1 MTIYLDHQATTP
13 VDQDVIDTMQPLW
26 NENFGNPHSS
36 EHIIGWTANSHIE
49 NSKALIA
56 DVLNAEPDEIF
67 FYSGATEANNHSIF
81 ALSKLA
87 HKSTDRKRVI
97 ISEIEHK
104 CVLEASRYWADQFQL
119 DLCLLR
125 VDSEGFVDLDHLSEL
140 LKVPT
145 FYCSVIYVNNEIGT
159 IQHIDQISSL
169 LRDKSVLFHSD
180 CAQALKAVAIENI
193 SENVDIATFSG
204 HKIGGPQGIG
214 CSYINSELHNHLE
227 AQILGGGQQQSM
239 RSGTLALPLVV
250 GLGKAFNN
258 ANDEAVNLKNRTT
271 LLNKSEFLW
280 DELKR
285 RIPEIELNGPNLK
298 MRHPGN
304 LNIFFPDVL
313 ASDLLFSL
321 QPHVC
326 ASSGS
331 ACSSGSI
338 EPSYVLLASGFN
350 DKRASSSIR
359 FSVSSDTSTE
369 DLTGAVEL
377 IDKKYKELLNT

>member
-13 VDQDVIDTMQPLW
+13 VAQDVIDTMQPLW

-56 DVLNAEPDEIF
+56 NVLNAEPDEIF

-145 FYCSVIYVNNEIGT
+145 FYCSIIYVNNEIGT
-159 IQHIDQISSL
+159 IQHINQISSL
-169 LRDKSVLFHSD
+169 LRDKGVLFHSD
-180 CAQALKAVAIENI
+180 CAQTLKAVDLETI
-193 SENVDIATFSG
+193 SETVDIATFSG
-204 HKIGGPQGIG
+204 HKVGGPQGIG
-214 CSYINSELHNHLE
+214 CSYINSELHIHLE

-258 ANDEAVNLKNRTT
+258 ANDEAVNLKNRIT

-313 ASDLLFSL
+313 ASDLLLSL

-326 ASSGS
+326 ASSG
-331 ACSSGSI
+331 
-338 EPSYVLLASGFN
+338 
-350 DKRASSSIR
+350 
-359 FSVSSDTSTE
+359 
-369 DLTGAVEL
+369 
-377 IDKKYKELLNT
+377 

>member
-13 VDQDVIDTMQPLW
+13 VNKGVIDTMLPLW

-56 DVLNAEPDEIF
+56 NVLKAESDEIF

-104 CVLEASRYWADQFQL
+104 CVLEASRYWADQYQL

-145 FYCSVIYVNNEIGT
+145 FYCSIIYVNNEIGT

-169 LRDKSVLFHSD
+169 LRDKGVLFHSD
-180 CAQALKAVAIENI
+180 CAQALKAVDLDTI
-193 SENVDIATFSG
+193 SETIDIATFSG

-250 GLGKAFNN
+250 GLGKAFNI

-271 LLNKSEFLW
+271 LLNKSKFLW
-280 DELKR
+280 NELKR
-285 RIPEIELNGPNLK
+285 KIPEIELNGPDLK

-304 LNIFFPDVL
+304 LNIFFPNVL

-359 FSVSSDTSTE
+359 FSVSSDTSTQ
-369 DLTGAVEL
+369 DLTEAVEL

>member
-1 MTIYLDHQATTP
+1 MRISKILIP
-13 VDQDVIDTMQPLW
+13 KRPLW

-56 DVLNAEPDEIF
+56 NVLKAESDEIF

-104 CVLEASRYWADQFQL
+104 CVLEASRYWADQYQL

-145 FYCSVIYVNNEIGT
+145 FYCSIIYVNNEIGT

-169 LRDKSVLFHSD
+169 LRDKGVLFHSD
-180 CAQALKAVAIENI
+180 CAQALKAVDLDTI
-193 SENVDIATFSG
+193 SETIDIATFSG

-250 GLGKAFNN
+250 GLGKAFNI

-271 LLNKSEFLW
+271 LLNKSKFLW
-280 DELKR
+280 NELKR
-285 RIPEIELNGPNLK
+285 KIPEIELNGPDLK

-304 LNIFFPDVL
+304 LNIFFPNVL

-359 FSVSSDTSTE
+359 FSVSSDTSTQ
-369 DLTGAVEL
+369 DLTEAVEL